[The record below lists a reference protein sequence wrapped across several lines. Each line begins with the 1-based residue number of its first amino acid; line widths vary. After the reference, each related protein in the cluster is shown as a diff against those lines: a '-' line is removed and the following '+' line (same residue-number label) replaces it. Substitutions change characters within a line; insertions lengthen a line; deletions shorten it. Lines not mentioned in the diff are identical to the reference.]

1 MNTENK
7 IDYVLLE
14 QVIEGME
21 DLYDNRDEHTDSEI
35 KKLTEKLN
43 KDEQLEL
50 IKHWAIKYHYD
61 DDAENLKPDFLK
73 KTFFLDKLD

>member
-7 IDYVLLE
+7 IDFVLLQ
-14 QVIEGME
+14 QVVKEME

-35 KKLTEKLN
+35 KKLTAKLN

-50 IKHWAIKYHYD
+50 IDHWALKYHYD
-61 DDAENLKPDFLK
+61 DDAEYLTPEYLK
-73 KTFFLDKLD
+73 KLFFLDKLE